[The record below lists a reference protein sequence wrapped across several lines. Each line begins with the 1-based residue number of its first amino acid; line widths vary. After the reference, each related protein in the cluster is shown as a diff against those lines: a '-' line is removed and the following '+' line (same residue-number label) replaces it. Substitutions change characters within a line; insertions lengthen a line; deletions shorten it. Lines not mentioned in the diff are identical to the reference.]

1 MGHTWLDHGCLRQ
14 RQERGHRAAGGS
26 PGSPHK
32 PLQSPLFS
40 GCSEDPALKAG
51 LCLPELQTRFLSVYL
66 PQVEVLTGW

>member
-1 MGHTWLDHGCLRQ
+1 MVGSWVPEAETGTGETGRQAGHQGLPT
-14 RQERGHRAAGGS
+14 S
-26 PGSPHK
+26 